1 MAETFPAN
9 KNSFLSAVETIAVQN
24 IKAVR
29 NSNKIE
35 DAFYEYPVENGMVIE
50 EALIKMAD
58 GKSFVPVAEG
68 ANPDLSPIDP
78 KVAVRYFNEWESLQ
92 FKTTKRYDEIRKI
105 LTAGKSAEEVAS
117 AIDSTLTEGEGYVD
131 YGKMRKIIED
141 EAVARDCSTDIFGGK
156 HPSNMKGVVAAIRI
170 MFNHIKATNTDGSVP
185 YAYGADVDGIRLA
198 ISDKALAYLDIVELA
213 NIFNVSKEEL
223 LGRLVVLPVD
233 ESYDGSKVLV
243 YDVKH
248 LGRGTRVFDYAQQ
261 DLPTNRYV
269 LSTLNTERCYFANDL
284 FKALGLDI
292 SAALTAA
299 EGTLFA

>member
-1 MAETFPAN
+1 MSETFPAN
-9 KNSFLSAVETIAVQN
+9 KNKFLEAVETIAIQN

-29 NSNKIE
+29 NSNVIE
-35 DAFYEYPVENGMVIE
+35 DAFYEYPVENGMVVE

-68 ANPDLSPIDP
+68 ADPDLSPLDP
-78 KVAVRYFNEWESLQ
+78 KVAVRYFSDWESLQ
-92 FKTTKRYDEIRKI
+92 FKTTKRYDAIRAI
-105 LTAGKSAEEVAS
+105 LTSGKSPDEVAGE
-117 AIDSTLTEGEGYVD
+117 IDSTLTQGEGYTD
-131 YGKMRKIIED
+131 YTKMRKIIEE
-141 EAVARDCSTDIFGGK
+141 EAVNKDCSTAIFGGK
-156 HPSNMKGVVAAIRI
+156 HPANMKGVVAAIRI
-170 MFNHIKATNTDGSVP
+170 MYDHIRATNTDGSVP

-198 ISDKALAYLDIVELA
+198 ISSKALAYLDIVELA
-213 NIFNVSKEEL
+213 NVFNLSKEEL
-223 LGRLVVLPVD
+223 LGKIVVLPVD

-269 LSTLNTERCYFANDL
+269 LSTLNTERQYFANDL

-292 SAALTAA
+292 SAAITAA